1 MITPILF
8 SGKSYQEGVPAAA
21 AAAGGGGRAAG
32 GRAAAAAAAYV
43 GEDKECA
50 SIL

>member
-8 SGKSYQEGVPAAA
+8 SGKSYQEGVPAA